1 MTTITFDT
9 QELVNE
15 LENSGFTRQQSEA
28 VISVLKKSQGELATK
43 ADLHH
48 EIQNLRAATKTD
60 LLELKVD
67 LVKWVGALMLAQ
79 VAVIA
84 ALVKL
89 L

>member
-1 MTTITFDT
+1 MATITFDT

-15 LENSGFTRQQSEA
+15 LENSGFTRQQSET
-28 VISVLKKSQGELATK
+28 VVTVLKRAQGELINK
-43 ADLHH
+43 ADLR
-48 EIQNLRAATKTD
+48 E
-60 LLELKVD
+60 LELRLDSKISDIKYD
-67 LVKWVGALMLAQ
+67 LIKWIAGMLLAQ